1 MKKKITVM
9 TKMERIAA
17 AIRGDAV
24 DTVPYSLWF
33 HLPLID
39 LDPVKNAEQTYGFY
53 KTYDVDILKTMNNG
67 KWNHKEYGTVSTA
80 SPRIAA
86 AILSILVITVIFFFI
101 FPPKGNRT
109 IHLISF
115 IITIPPEI

>member
-24 DTVPYSLWF
+24 DTVPYSLWS

-67 KWNHKEYGTVSTA
+67 MYSVEDFGAVADYSEIAGGGVAKSFLHLSTDQRIGLIWNRY
-80 SPRIAA
+80 R
-86 AILSILVITVIFFFI
+86 
-101 FPPKGNRT
+101 
-109 IHLISF
+109 
-115 IITIPPEI
+115 

>member
-24 DTVPYSLWF
+24 DTVPYSLWS

-39 LDPVKNAEQTYGFY
+39 LDPVKMRSRLTVFI
-53 KTYDVDILKTMNNG
+53 KRTM
-67 KWNHKEYGTVSTA
+67 
-80 SPRIAA
+80 
-86 AILSILVITVIFFFI
+86 
-101 FPPKGNRT
+101 
-109 IHLISF
+109 
-115 IITIPPEI
+115 

>member
-17 AIRGDAV
+17 AIRGDDV
-24 DTVPYSLWF
+24 DTVPYSLWS

-39 LDPVKNAEQTYGFY
+39 LDPVKNAEQTYGFC

-67 KWNHKEYGTVSTA
+67 MYSVEDFGAVADYSEIAGGGAAKSFLHLSTDQRIGLIWNRY
-80 SPRIAA
+80 R
-86 AILSILVITVIFFFI
+86 
-101 FPPKGNRT
+101 
-109 IHLISF
+109 
-115 IITIPPEI
+115 

>member
-1 MKKKITVM
+1 MNCPVPFWRKYEKKITVM

-24 DTVPYSLWF
+24 DTVPYSLWS

-53 KTYDVDILKTMNNG
+53 KTYDVDILK
-67 KWNHKEYGTVSTA
+67 
-80 SPRIAA
+80 R
-86 AILSILVITVIFFFI
+86 
-101 FPPKGNRT
+101 
-109 IHLISF
+109 
-115 IITIPPEI
+115 

>member
-1 MKKKITVM
+1 M

-24 DTVPYSLWF
+24 DTVPYSLWS

-67 KWNHKEYGTVSTA
+67 MYSVEDFGAVADYSE
-80 SPRIAA
+80 IAGGGKNRFY
-86 AILSILVITVIFFFI
+86 TC
-101 FPPKGNRT
+101 PQTKG
-109 IHLISF
+109 LA
-115 IITIPPEI
+115 

>member
-1 MKKKITVM
+1 M

-24 DTVPYSLWF
+24 DTVPYSLWS

-67 KWNHKEYGTVSTA
+67 MYSVEDFGAVADYSEIAGGGVAKIVST
-80 SPRIAA
+80 PVHRPMRV
-86 AILSILVITVIFFFI
+86 LWQENRNTCGFFWI
-101 FPPKGNRT
+101 RQ
-109 IHLISF
+109 
-115 IITIPPEI
+115 EAQCR

>member
-24 DTVPYSLWF
+24 DTVPYSLWS

-53 KTYDVDILKTMNNG
+53 KRTM
-67 KWNHKEYGTVSTA
+67 
-80 SPRIAA
+80 
-86 AILSILVITVIFFFI
+86 
-101 FPPKGNRT
+101 
-109 IHLISF
+109 
-115 IITIPPEI
+115 